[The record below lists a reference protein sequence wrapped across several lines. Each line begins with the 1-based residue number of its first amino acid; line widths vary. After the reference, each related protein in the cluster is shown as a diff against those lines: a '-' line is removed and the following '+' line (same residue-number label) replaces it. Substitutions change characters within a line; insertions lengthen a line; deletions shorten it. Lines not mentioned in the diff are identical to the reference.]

1 MHDEICYASAFEL
14 AWNIR
19 SRAVSPVEVI
29 TAHLERIEALNASVN
44 AVVTV
49 PDGLLDLAREAETAL
64 MRGNIWGPLH
74 GVPFTVKDCFDT
86 QGVRTT
92 RGSRLFENR
101 IPMYDS
107 TAALRLKEAGALLLG
122 KTNLPEFALRSETS
136 NLVFGTTR
144 NPWNKEKTCGGSSGG
159 EATAIAC
166 GFSPLGIGSDLGGSN
181 RLPSHY
187 CGVVGLKPTHG
198 RIPMTGHWPELLLRY
213 MHAGPIARTV
223 RDVALVLPIL
233 NGPDNRDPYGLS
245 VRSPRFEDLRA
256 PLPPLR
262 VGWFDCG
269 PFDPVDPEIR
279 EAVRRAASVLQEL
292 GCRLEEVS
300 FPHWKEPSPIDATMM
315 LVFGEGIHYLN
326 PFVKKRRR
334 QLSPSIRALM
344 RTSSPSLDEY
354 LKTIDYCEQLRR
366 DITQFFSEY
375 ELLLLPTSPVPAHD
389 HDAEELEVDGQM
401 VPPTH
406 SAAAT
411 AVFGL
416 TGSPAVSVPFSYSQ
430 SGLPIGVQLV
440 ARHFHESTLLH
451 AASALEVSSVT
462 GLRQPP
468 L

>member
-326 PFVKKRRR
+326 PFVKKRRPAAK
-334 QLSPSIRALM
+334 SVHPCS
-344 RTSSPSLDEY
+344 DEN
-354 LKTIDYCEQLRR
+354 
-366 DITQFFSEY
+366 F
-375 ELLLLPTSPVPAHD
+375 VP
-389 HDAEELEVDGQM
+389 
-401 VPPTH
+401 
-406 SAAAT
+406 
-411 AVFGL
+411 
-416 TGSPAVSVPFSYSQ
+416 Q
-430 SGLPIGVQLV
+430 SGRILENHRLLRAVAPGHHPILFRIRTAPVANLSRAGTRPRCRRAGGRRPDGPTYPFRRCHCGVRVDRFTGGFRAFQLQP
-440 ARHFHESTLLH
+440 EWITDWGST
-451 AASALEVSSVT
+451 
-462 GLRQPP
+462 GGPP
-468 L
+468 FP